1 MDTSTAGTSSQP
13 FERLK
18 ENLRHVVEDA
28 DQLLERA
35 AGSGDA
41 QFEALRNR
49 LDQQLRRM
57 RLQLEDLEHEAVHKA
72 REAARAADTAVHAH
86 PYAAI
91 GVAAAVGL
99 LLGVVLAR
107 R

>member
-1 MDTSTAGTSSQP
+1 
-13 FERLK
+13 
-18 ENLRHVVEDA
+18 
-28 DQLLERA
+28 
-35 AGSGDA
+35 
-41 QFEALRNR
+41 
-49 LDQQLRRM
+49 
-57 RLQLEDLEHEAVHKA
+57 VHKA
-72 REAARAADTAVHAH
+72 REAARVADSAVHTH

>member
-1 MDTSTAGTSSQP
+1 MDSTTAGTARRP
-13 FERLK
+13 FDRLA
-18 ENLRHVVEDA
+18 EDLRHVVDDA
-28 DQLLERA
+28 DQLLKQA

-41 QFEALRNR
+41 QFEALRDR
-49 LDQQLRRM
+49 FESQLRRM
-57 RLQLEDLEHEAVHKA
+57 RLQLEDLEHDAVHKA
-72 REAARAADTAVHAH
+72 REAARAADEIVHTH

>member
-1 MDTSTAGTSSQP
+1 MDTPTAGTTSRP
-13 FERLK
+13 FERLT
-18 ENLRHVVEDA
+18 EDLRHVVDDA
-28 DQLLERA
+28 EQLLKNA

-41 QFEALRNR
+41 QFDALRER
-49 LDQQLRRM
+49 FDQQLRRM
-57 RLQLEDLEHEAVHKA
+57 RLQLEDLEHDAVHKA
-72 REAARAADTAVHAH
+72 REAARAADAAVHTH

>member
-1 MDTSTAGTSSQP
+1 MDTPATPSSRP
-13 FERLK
+13 LERLA
-18 ENLRHVVEDA
+18 EDLRNVVDDA
-28 DQLLERA
+28 GQLLQQA

-41 QFEALRNR
+41 QYEALKDRF
-49 LDQQLRRM
+49 DQQLRRL
-57 RLQLEDLEHEAVHKA
+57 RLQLDDLEHTAVHKA
-72 REAARAADTAVHAH
+72 REAARVADSAVHTH